1 MGRPASR
8 LILATLALLVASGS
22 PAWAGGEGLDR
33 TEVRRGFTLVGPKAS
48 DAPALRQEGQARAPS
63 ASFGLGSALAAW
75 VNAAAALDYDL
86 KTPSGDGGDE
96 EAIGQD
102 CYDERTAFT
111 HLEARR
117 SAFGLEPSEIVAAA
131 GAGDPA
137 IASAWTARQAG
148 PPARCR

>member
-8 LILATLALLVASGS
+8 LILATLALLAASGS
-22 PAWAGGEGLDR
+22 AWAAGEGLDR

-48 DAPALRQEGQARAPS
+48 DAPALRQEGQAHTPS
-63 ASFGLGSALAAW
+63 ASFALGAALSAW
-75 VNAAAALDYDL
+75 INAAAALDYDL
-86 KTPSGDGGDE
+86 KTPTGDGGDE

-117 SAFGLEPSEIVAAA
+117 GAFGLRPPEVAAAA

-137 IASAWTARQAG
+137 VASAWTARQAG